1 MADETGFRSW
11 RRDDITVLDVRDR
24 SETVVFDLE
33 DVFGRI
39 EGLQKAG

>member
-1 MADETGFRSW
+1 MKPVSVPGDETTS
-11 RRDDITVLDVRDR
+11 TVLDVRDR
-24 SETVVFDLE
+24 SETVVLDLE